1 MATTSSARPK
11 LQGCVI
17 VIDDDPEILAAL
29 ATLLAMEDHVCM
41 TFPSALAFLEAVE
54 RKSFLPAHPCCVL
67 CDVKMPELD
76 GLELQ
81 RHLARFQTIP
91 VLLMSGASGAHEVV
105 DAFRAG
111 AVDFLIKPFTA
122 ETLLQAV
129 ARALQYSDALH
140 HQHKRQDQLAVRIAT
155 MTKRERE
162 VARHVAKGLSNQA
175 IADELG
181 IALRTVKLH
190 RQRAMEKLGIVGTAD
205 LVRIV
210 DETGLLP

>member
-1 MATTSSARPK
+1 MKPEAASSTEQLR
-11 LQGCVI
+11 GCVI
-17 VIDDDPEILAAL
+17 IIDDDQEILAAL
-29 ATLLAMEDHVCM
+29 ASLLDMEGHVCM

-54 RKSFLPAHPCCVL
+54 RASFPPMHPCCVV

-81 RHLARFQTIP
+81 RRLARFQNMP
-91 VLLMSGASGAHEVV
+91 MLLMSGASGAPEAV

-111 AVDFLIKPFTA
+111 AVDFLIKPFAA
-122 ETLLQAV
+122 ETLLQSV
-129 ARALQYSDALH
+129 ARALQYSAELH
-140 HQHKRQDQLAVRIAT
+140 HQHKRQDRLAALIAA
-155 MTKRERE
+155 MTPRERE
-162 VARHVAKGLSNQA
+162 VARLVAKGLTNQA

-190 RQRAMEKLGIVGTAD
+190 RQRAMEKLGIAGTAD

-210 DETGLLP
+210 DETGL